1 MAKRKSVEDL
11 YQAIFSIRETLQDT
25 IQMASEVSVIADAFG
40 GEIARVITEQ
50 INKYFI
56 PSITKFIDDKETP
69 GAMAPLVTFLDS
81 VPLAMTREEPSPE
94 QTTPNPI
101 NTQLAAPPSG
111 PAPESFA
118 GQTAVQ
124 QEKVAIMPKGSQS
137 LKESA
142 SSPFEFKAR
151 SLKQS
156 SPIMEAAS
164 QRVGTKIFEAME
176 MWSVYR
182 ISPRGDKSLIAS
194 NLTEA
199 EAKLRCSRL
208 NEGLTDIDI
217 FKYEARK
224 SETMKVGVKKPCP
237 KKVTESKTTLEAW
250 LDDDDSTTED
260 LSAAQKNTLFDL
272 ANSGDFE
279 EEDLQEFLD
288 DPTLLD
294 V

>member
-1 MAKRKSVEDL
+1 
-11 YQAIFSIRETLQDT
+11 
-25 IQMASEVSVIADAFG
+25 MASEVSVIADAFG

-124 QEKVAIMPKGSQS
+124 QEKVAIMPKGSRS
-137 LKESA
+137 LHESSA

-217 FKYEARK
+217 FRYAALK
-224 SETMKVGVKKPCP
+224 SETTKVGVKKPCS
-237 KKVTESKTTLEAW
+237 KKVTESKTTLDEW
-250 LDDDDSTTED
+250 LNDDSTTDD
-260 LSAAQKNTLFDL
+260 LSEAQKDTLFDL

-279 EEDLQEFLD
+279 EEDLQAFID
-288 DPTLLD
+288 DPDLLD
-294 V
+294 L